1 MLVVSMN
8 SVQKSQMRR
17 KSMLGTVI
25 FALGIM
31 AVIASVATGS
41 LWLVGAAVTVFVA
54 GVVLLYQVGKS
65 LS

>member
-1 MLVVSMN
+1 MLVVPMN
-8 SVQKSQMRR
+8 SVQKRQTRR

-31 AVIASVATGS
+31 AVIASVATGFV
-41 LWLVGAAVTVFVA
+41 WLVGAAVIVFVA

>member
-1 MLVVSMN
+1 MN
-8 SVQKSQMRR
+8 SVQKRQTRR
-17 KSMLGTVI
+17 KSMLGTVL

-41 LWLVGAAVTVFVA
+41 VWLVGAAGIFLVA
-54 GVVLLYQVGKS
+54 GVVLLCQVGRS